1 MNTNTRYAQTLNATV
16 AALGANLAFVEV
28 GYGQVEPNH
37 LSAQRTGQIYGQLPA
52 AANIN
57 VLQQGQFVK
66 YNYAKEVCDFGC
78 EATDPTEWM
87 LVYNEIKLYR
97 EGQNDCE
104 FAMLKTD
111 YNARIYSPY
120 GEDKTDGR
128 LLQSRFYNGVDAEG
142 HSGYTFYKLTSDT
155 TPDGNKTYYTLENNV
170 YTEATLTGDPV
181 AFADNTDYYEVDKT
195 YIYDKVTSGTQDIY
209 EMFQTEDPYHIFPGY
224 EAKKMPEG
232 TKMVPRVFKTN
243 IGDIFTTNTVDAQ
256 LSATDVGT
264 FLVPR
269 DKDGILVKVGGTG
282 DNAATSTMRW
292 QIVKFYTMPDG
303 QKGVKLMRTA

>member
-1 MNTNTRYAQTLNATV
+1 MNTNTRYATLLNNAVGT
-16 AALGANLAFVEV
+16 NKLAFVEV

-52 AANIN
+52 KADIN

-66 YNYAKEVCDFGC
+66 YDYKEGVCDFTG
-78 EATDPTEWM
+78 PGEWM

-104 FAMLKTD
+104 FAMVKTD

-120 GEDKTDGR
+120 GEDKTEGR
-128 LLQSRFYNGVDAEG
+128 LLQSRFYNGVD
-142 HSGYTFYKLTSDT
+142 SDNKTDYVFYKLTTDT
-155 TPDGNKTYYTLENNV
+155 VYDSNKTYYTKNDETGA
-170 YTEATLTGDPV
+170 YAQASITE
-181 AFADNTDYYEVDKT
+181 FAENTDYYEVDKT
-195 YIYDKVTSGTQDIY
+195 YNYDKVTSGTEDIY

-243 IGDIFTTNTVDAQ
+243 VGDIYTTNTIDWDEQDGANPLVAGEILKVDKTKGFLKKA
-256 LSATDVGT
+256 SDAT
-264 FLVPR
+264 LA
-269 DKDGILVKVGGTG
+269 DGDTMAWQVVKV
-282 DNAATSTMRW
+282 
-292 QIVKFYTMPDG
+292 YTMPDG
-303 QKGVKLMRTA
+303 QKCVKLMRIA